1 MTVST
6 GTTKGSDRPVKRLLT
21 PRTLR
26 GRLALMALATCALW
40 IGVLTTVF
48 NLALDNRLHG
58 QADDVLRTRA
68 EAVAA
73 TVDVRPDGRLVVRE
87 PTEDRALDVG
97 VWIFQGDTVVE
108 KPPTAPAGVQARAAR
123 LAGGRETFTDTK
135 SGGAW
140 RLYAFPVDTPAR
152 QGHPPT
158 RAGTVVSSVSLDP
171 YRSTADTAL
180 VGSIALAVLLLATIY
195 LLTRLVVR
203 RALRPVA
210 AMSEQATRWS
220 AAGAPERFGA
230 EGRPA
235 ELAAF
240 ATSLDALLDRLAAV
254 LRHEQQQAAELSHEL
269 RTPLARIT
277 AETEWLT
284 GRPRSDQERETSLEA
299 IAGAATTMQQICD
312 SLLSEV
318 RTRNAR
324 TPGRSRFAD
333 IAHRLAARNAA
344 LFPDAPP
351 VTVAAAN
358 DATSGGEPGGSPGTA
373 TNTAPGTAPD
383 VSIGVSQDVAERILT
398 PLLDNARRYA
408 AHTITL
414 TCTAGAGEVTVHVGD
429 DGPGVP
435 PDFVASL
442 FEPGRRARPEDG
454 HDGAGLGLAL
464 ARRLARAAGGDIA
477 LDAAAPGARFVVTL
491 PAG

>member
-1 MTVST
+1 M
-6 GTTKGSDRPVKRLLT
+6 KHFLT

-26 GRLALMALATCALW
+26 GRLALMALAAGVLW
-40 IGVLTTVF
+40 IGVLTAAF
-48 NLALDNRLHG
+48 NLALDKRLHG
-58 QADDVLRTRA
+58 QADDILRTRA

-73 TVDVRPDGRLVVRE
+73 TVDVRPDGDLTVRE
-87 PTEDRALDVG
+87 PAEDRALDAG
-97 VWIFQGDTVVE
+97 VWIFQGHRAIE
-108 KPPTAPAGVQARAAR
+108 KPPNAPASLQTQAAQ
-123 LAGGRETFTDTK
+123 LAGRPEAFTDTDG
-135 SGGAW
+135 SGSW
-140 RLYAFPVDTPAR
+140 RLYSFPVDTPAR
-152 QGHPPT
+152 PGHPPT
-158 RAGTVVSSVSLDP
+158 RAGTVVSSVGLGP
-171 YRSTADTAL
+171 YHSTADTAL
-180 VGSIALAVLLLATIY
+180 SGSIALAVLLLATIC

-210 AMSEQATRWS
+210 TMSEQAARWS
-220 AAGAPERFGA
+220 AAGAAERFGA

-284 GRPRSDQERETSLEA
+284 ARPRDTEQRDTSLEA
-299 IAGAATTMQQICD
+299 IASAAATMRQICD

-324 TPGRSRFAD
+324 TPGRCRFPD
-333 IAHRLAARNAA
+333 ITHHLVERNAA
-344 LFPDAPP
+344 LFPDAPA
-351 VTVAAAN
+351 VTVEG
-358 DATSGGEPGGSPGTA
+358 SGTRAGAG
-373 TNTAPGTAPD
+373 
-383 VSIGVSQDVAERILT
+383 IGVSEETALRILT

-408 AHTITL
+408 SRTITL
-414 TCTAGAGEVTVHVGD
+414 ACKAGAGEVAVYVSD

-435 PDFVASL
+435 PDFVDSL
-442 FEPGRRARPEDG
+442 FEPGRRAHPEDG

-464 ARRLARAAGGDIA
+464 ARRLARAAGGDID
-477 LDAAAPGARFVVTL
+477 LDAAAFGARFVVTL

>member
-1 MTVST
+1 MN
-6 GTTKGSDRPVKRLLT
+6 RHFT

-26 GRLALMALATCALW
+26 GRLALMALATSALW

-48 NLALDNRLHG
+48 NIALDKRLHG

-97 VWIFQGDTVVE
+97 VWIFQGGTVIE
-108 KPPTAPAGVQARAAR
+108 KPPTAPAGLEAQAAH
-123 LAGGRETFTDTK
+123 LAGRRETFADT
-135 SGGAW
+135 GGPGSW
-140 RLYAFPVDTPAR
+140 RLYAFPVDAPAR
-152 QGHPPT
+152 QGHTPT
-158 RAGTVVSSVSLDP
+158 QAGTVVSSVSLDP

-180 VGSIALAVLLLATIY
+180 IGSIALAVLLLATIY

-220 AAGAPERFGA
+220 AAGAAERFGA
-230 EGRPA
+230 QGRPA

-284 GRPRSDQERETSLEA
+284 GRPRSTEQQETSLEA
-299 IAGAATTMQQICD
+299 IAVAAATMQQICD

-318 RTRNAR
+318 RTRNAQ
-324 TPGRSRFAD
+324 TPGRSRFSG
-333 IAHRLAARNAA
+333 IAHRLAERNAA

-351 VTVAAAN
+351 VTVAAGSSA
-358 DATSGGEPGGSPGTA
+358 PGGT
-373 TNTAPGTAPD
+373 PD
-383 VSIGVSQDVAERILT
+383 VSIGVSEDVAERILT

-408 AHTITL
+408 AHSVTL
-414 TCTAGAGEVTVHVGD
+414 TCEASAGEVTVYVSD

-435 PDFVASL
+435 EDFVASL

>member
-1 MTVST
+1 MN
-6 GTTKGSDRPVKRLLT
+6 RHLT

-26 GRLALMALATCALW
+26 GRLALMALATGALW

-48 NLALDNRLHG
+48 NLALDKRLHG

-87 PTEDRALDVG
+87 PAEDRALDAG
-97 VWIFQGDTVVE
+97 VWIFQGGTVIE
-108 KPPTAPAGVQARAAR
+108 KPPTAPAGLEAQAAR
-123 LAGGRETFTDTK
+123 LAGRRETFADTK
-135 SGGAW
+135 GPGSW

-152 QGHPPT
+152 EGHPPV
-158 RAGTVVSSVSLDP
+158 RAGTVVSSVNLDP

-180 VGSIALAVLLLATIY
+180 IGSIALAVLLLATIY

-203 RALRPVA
+203 RALRPVT

-235 ELAAF
+235 ELATF

-284 GRPRSDQERETSLEA
+284 GRPRTAEQQETSLAA
-299 IAGAATTMQQICD
+299 IAGAAATMQQICD

-318 RTRNAR
+318 RTRNTH
-324 TPGRSRFAD
+324 TPGRSRFPD
-333 IAHRLAARNAA
+333 IAHRLAQRYAA
-344 LFPDAPP
+344 QFPDAPP
-351 VTVAAAN
+351 LTVTADGTQDVA
-358 DATSGGEPGGSPGTA
+358 
-373 TNTAPGTAPD
+373 
-383 VSIGVSQDVAERILT
+383 IGVSEDVAERILT

-408 AHTITL
+408 TRSVAL
-414 TCTAGAGEVTVHVGD
+414 TCAPGAGEVTLYVSD

-442 FEPGRRARPEDG
+442 FEPGRRAHPEDG

-464 ARRLARAAGGDIA
+464 ARRLARAAGGDIT
-477 LDAAAPGARFVVTL
+477 LDATAPGARFVVTL
-491 PAG
+491 PTG

>member
-1 MTVST
+1 MN
-6 GTTKGSDRPVKRLLT
+6 RYFT

-26 GRLALMALATCALW
+26 GRLALMALAASALW
-40 IGVLTTVF
+40 VGVLTIVF
-48 NLALDNRLHG
+48 NIALDNRLHG

-87 PTEDRALDVG
+87 PAEDRALDVG
-97 VWIFQGDTVVE
+97 VWIFRGAAVVE
-108 KPPTAPAGVQARAAR
+108 KPPTAPAGLETRAAR
-123 LAGGRETFTDTK
+123 LAGGRETFADTE
-135 SGGAW
+135 GPGAW
-140 RLYAFPVDTPAR
+140 RLYAFPIDTPAR
-152 QGHPPT
+152 PGHPPT
-158 RAGTVVSSVSLDP
+158 QAGTVVSSVSLDP
-171 YRSTADTAL
+171 YRSTANTAL

-203 RALRPVA
+203 RALRPVTS
-210 AMSEQATRWS
+210 MSEQANRWS

-230 EGRPA
+230 EDRPA

-269 RTPLARIT
+269 RTPLARIA

-284 GRPRSDQERETSLEA
+284 GRPRSEQERETSLEA
-299 IAGAATTMQQICD
+299 IAGAAATMQQICD

-318 RTRNAR
+318 RTRNAQ

-333 IAHRLAARNAA
+333 IAHRLAERNAT
-344 LFPDAPP
+344 LFPAAPP
-351 VTVAAAN
+351 VTVAT
-358 DATSGGEPGGSPGTA
+358 DSTPPPSTSPPGT
-373 TNTAPGTAPD
+373 PAPD
-383 VSIGVSQDVAERILT
+383 MTIGVSQDVAERILT

-408 AHTITL
+408 AHLITL
-414 TCTAGAGEVTVHVGD
+414 TCAASAGEVTVYVCD

-435 PDFVASL
+435 EDFVASL

-477 LDAAAPGARFVVTL
+477 LDTAAPGARFVVTL

>member
-1 MTVST
+1 MN
-6 GTTKGSDRPVKRLLT
+6 RLLT

-26 GRLALMALATCALW
+26 GRLALMALATGALW

-48 NLALDNRLHG
+48 NLALDQRLHG

-87 PTEDRALDVG
+87 PAEDRALDAG
-97 VWIFQGDTVVE
+97 VWIFQGGRVIE
-108 KPPTAPAGVQARAAR
+108 KPPTAPAGLEARAAR
-123 LAGGRETFTDTK
+123 LAGRREAFGDTG
-135 SGGAW
+135 SPGAW
-140 RLYAFPVDTPAR
+140 RLYAFPLDTPAR
-152 QGHPPT
+152 QGHPPAQ
-158 RAGTVVSSVSLDP
+158 AGTVVSSVSLDP

-180 VGSIALAVLLLATIY
+180 IGSITLAVLLLATIY

-203 RALRPVA
+203 RALSPVT

-240 ATSLDALLDRLAAV
+240 AASLDALLDRLAAV

-269 RTPLARIT
+269 RTPLARIA
-277 AETEWLT
+277 AETEWLG
-284 GRPRSDQERETSLEA
+284 GRPRTAEQQETSLAA
-299 IAGAATTMQQICD
+299 IAGAASTMQQICD

-318 RTRNAR
+318 RTRNAHA
-324 TPGRSRFAD
+324 PGRSRFPD
-333 IAHRLAARNAA
+333 IAHRLARRNAVQ
-344 LFPDAPP
+344 FPDAPP
-351 VTVAAAN
+351 VTVTA
-358 DATSGGEPGGSPGTA
+358 DGTR
-373 TNTAPGTAPD
+373 D
-383 VSIGVSQDVAERILT
+383 VTIGVSEDVAERILT

-408 AHTITL
+408 TRSVTL
-414 TCTAGAGEVTVHVGD
+414 ARAPGAGEITLYVSD

-442 FEPGRRARPEDG
+442 FEPGRRAHPEDG

-477 LDAAAPGARFVVTL
+477 LDATAPGARFVVTL

>member
-1 MTVST
+1 MN
-6 GTTKGSDRPVKRLLT
+6 RHLAR
-21 PRTLR
+21 RTLR
-26 GRLALMALATCALW
+26 GRLALMALATGALW

-48 NLALDNRLHG
+48 NLALDKRLHG

-87 PTEDRALDVG
+87 PAEDRALDAG
-97 VWIFQGDTVVE
+97 VWIFQGDTVIE
-108 KPPTAPAGVQARAAR
+108 KPPTAPPGLEARAAR
-123 LAGGRETFTDTK
+123 LAGRREAFADAEGPG
-135 SGGAW
+135 SW
-140 RLYAFPVDTPAR
+140 RLYAFPVDAPAR
-152 QGHPPT
+152 QGQAPSP
-158 RAGTVVSSVSLDP
+158 AGTVVSSVSLDP

-180 VGSIALAVLLLATIY
+180 VGSIALAVFLLATIY

-203 RALRPVA
+203 RALRPVTE
-210 AMSEQATRWS
+210 MSEQATLWS
-220 AAGAPERFGA
+220 AEGAPQRFGA

-284 GRPRSDQERETSLEA
+284 GRPRTPDQQEASLAA
-299 IAGAATTMQQICD
+299 IAGAASTMQQICD

-318 RTRNAR
+318 RTRNTQA
-324 TPGRSRFAD
+324 PGRCRFLD
-333 IAHRLAARNAA
+333 VAHRLAQRDTARSD
-344 LFPDAPP
+344 DAPP
-351 VTVAAAN
+351 VTVAVEGAS
-358 DATSGGEPGGSPGTA
+358 DA
-373 TNTAPGTAPD
+373 D
-383 VSIGVSQDVAERILT
+383 IGVSAEVAERILT

-408 AHTITL
+408 VRSVAL
-414 TCTAGAGEVTVHVGD
+414 TCTAGGGKVTVRVSD

-442 FEPGRRARPEDG
+442 FEPGRRARPDDG

-464 ARRLARAAGGDIA
+464 ARRLARAAGGDIT
-477 LDAAAPGARFVVTL
+477 LDAAASGACFVVTL

>member
-1 MTVST
+1 M
-6 GTTKGSDRPVKRLLT
+6 KRHLT

-26 GRLALMALATCALW
+26 GRLALMALTTGALW

-48 NLALDNRLHG
+48 NLTLDKRLHA
-58 QADDVLRTRA
+58 QADEVLRTRA

-87 PTEDRALDVG
+87 PAEDRALDTG
-97 VWIFQGDTVVE
+97 VWIFRGGTVVE
-108 KPPTAPAGVQARAAR
+108 KPPTAPAGLEARAAR
-123 LAGGRETFTDTK
+123 LAAGRPDTFADAEGPG
-135 SGGAW
+135 SW
-140 RLYAFPVDTPAR
+140 RLYAFPVDAPAR
-152 QGHPPT
+152 PGHAPT
-158 RAGTVVSSVSLDP
+158 RVGTVVSSLSLDP

-180 VGSIALAVLLLATIY
+180 VGSIALALLLLATIY

-203 RALRPVA
+203 RALRPVTE
-210 AMSEQATRWS
+210 MSEQATRWS

-284 GRPRSDQERETSLEA
+284 GRPRTAEQQETSLSA
-299 IAGAATTMQQICD
+299 IAGAASTMQQICD

-318 RTRNAR
+318 RTRNTQ
-324 TPGRSRFAD
+324 TPGRCRFRD
-333 IAHRLAARNAA
+333 LAHRLALRNAA
-344 LFPDAPP
+344 QFPDAPP
-351 VTVAAAN
+351 VTVMVDSAQ
-358 DATSGGEPGGSPGTA
+358 
-373 TNTAPGTAPD
+373 D
-383 VSIGVSQDVAERILT
+383 VTIGVSEDVVERILT

-408 AHTITL
+408 TRSIAL
-414 TCTAGAGEVTVHVGD
+414 TCAPGAGGITVYVSD

-477 LDAAAPGARFVVTL
+477 LDATAPGARFVVTL
-491 PAG
+491 PTG

>member
-1 MTVST
+1 MN
-6 GTTKGSDRPVKRLLT
+6 RHFT

-26 GRLALMALATCALW
+26 GRLALMALATGALW

-48 NLALDNRLHG
+48 NLALDKRLHG

-73 TVDVRPDGRLVVRE
+73 TVDVRRDGRLVVRE
-87 PTEDRALDVG
+87 PAEDQALDAG
-97 VWIFQGDTVVE
+97 VWIFQGGTVIE
-108 KPPTAPAGVQARAAR
+108 KPPSAPAGLEAQAAR
-123 LAGGRETFTDTK
+123 LAGRGETFADT
-135 SGGAW
+135 GGPGSW

-152 QGHPPT
+152 KGHPPV

-180 VGSIALAVLLLATIY
+180 IGSIALAVLLLATIY

-203 RALRPVA
+203 RALRPVT
-210 AMSEQATRWS
+210 AMSEQATQWS

-235 ELAAF
+235 ELATF

-284 GRPRSDQERETSLEA
+284 GRPRTTEQQETSLAA
-299 IAGAATTMQQICD
+299 IAGAAATMQQICD

-318 RTRNAR
+318 RTRNAL
-324 TPGRSRFAD
+324 TPGRSRFPD
-333 IAHRLAARNAA
+333 IAHRLAQRCAA
-344 LFPDAPP
+344 QFPEAPP
-351 VTVAAAN
+351 VTVGADGAQ
-358 DATSGGEPGGSPGTA
+358 
-373 TNTAPGTAPD
+373 D
-383 VSIGVSQDVAERILT
+383 VTIGVSEDVAERILT

-408 AHTITL
+408 NQSVTL
-414 TCTAGAGEVTVHVGD
+414 ACAPGAGEITLYVSD

-435 PDFVASL
+435 PDFVDSL

-464 ARRLARAAGGDIA
+464 ARRLARAAGGDIT
-477 LDAAAPGARFVVTL
+477 LDATAPGARFAVTL

>member
-1 MTVST
+1 MN
-6 GTTKGSDRPVKRLLT
+6 RRLT

-26 GRLALMALATCALW
+26 GRLALMALATGALW
-40 IGVLTTVF
+40 IGVLTIVF
-48 NLALDNRLHG
+48 NLALDKRLHG

-87 PTEDRALDVG
+87 PAEDRALDAG
-97 VWIFQGDTVVE
+97 VWIFQGGEVIE
-108 KPPTAPAGVQARAAR
+108 KPPTAPAGTEARAAR
-123 LAGGRETFTDTK
+123 LAGRREVFGDTG
-135 SGGAW
+135 SPGAW
-140 RLYAFPVDTPAR
+140 RLYAFPLDTPAR
-152 QGHPPT
+152 QGHPPVQ
-158 RAGTVVSSVSLDP
+158 AGTVVSSVSLDP

-180 VGSIALAVLLLATIY
+180 IGSIALAVLLLATIF

-203 RALRPVA
+203 RALRPVT

-235 ELAAF
+235 ELATF
-240 ATSLDALLDRLAAV
+240 AASLDALLDRLAAV

-277 AETEWLT
+277 AETEWL
-284 GRPRSDQERETSLEA
+284 GARPRTAEQQETSLTA
-299 IAGAATTMQQICD
+299 IADAASTMQQICD

-318 RTRNAR
+318 RTRNAHA
-324 TPGRSRFAD
+324 PGRSRFPD
-333 IAHRLAARNAA
+333 IAHRLARRNAFQ
-344 LFPDAPP
+344 FPDAPP
-351 VTVAAAN
+351 VTVTA
-358 DATSGGEPGGSPGTA
+358 DGTREV
-373 TNTAPGTAPD
+373 T
-383 VSIGVSQDVAERILT
+383 IGVSQDVVERILT

-408 AHTITL
+408 TRSVTLACAPGAGGITL
-414 TCTAGAGEVTVHVGD
+414 YVSD
-429 DGPGVP
+429 DGPGIP

-442 FEPGRRARPEDG
+442 FEPGRRAHPEDG

-464 ARRLARAAGGDIA
+464 ARRLARAAGGDIT
-477 LDAAAPGARFVVTL
+477 LDPTAPGARFVVTL
-491 PAG
+491 PTG

>member
-1 MTVST
+1 MN
-6 GTTKGSDRPVKRLLT
+6 RHLA

-26 GRLALMALATCALW
+26 GRLALMALATGALW

-48 NLALDNRLHG
+48 NLALDKRLHG

-87 PTEDRALDVG
+87 PAEDRALDAG
-97 VWIFQGDTVVE
+97 VWIFQGGTVIE
-108 KPPTAPAGVQARAAR
+108 KPPTAPAGPEAQAAR
-123 LAGGRETFTDTK
+123 LAGRRETFADTK
-135 SGGAW
+135 GPGSW

-152 QGHPPT
+152 EGHPPV

-180 VGSIALAVLLLATIY
+180 IGSIALAVLLLATIY

-203 RALRPVA
+203 RALRPVT

-235 ELAAF
+235 ELATF

-284 GRPRSDQERETSLEA
+284 GRPRTAEQQETSLAA
-299 IAGAATTMQQICD
+299 IAGAAATMQQICD

-318 RTRNAR
+318 RTRNTH
-324 TPGRSRFAD
+324 TPGRSRFPD
-333 IAHRLAARNAA
+333 IAHRLAQRYAA
-344 LFPDAPP
+344 QFPDAPP
-351 VTVAAAN
+351 LTVTA
-358 DATSGGEPGGSPGTA
+358 DGTQ
-373 TNTAPGTAPD
+373 D
-383 VSIGVSQDVAERILT
+383 VTIGVSEDVAERILT

-408 AHTITL
+408 TRSVAL
-414 TCTAGAGEVTVHVGD
+414 GCAPGAGEITLYVSD
-429 DGPGVP
+429 DGPGIP

-442 FEPGRRARPEDG
+442 FEPGRRAHPEDG

-464 ARRLARAAGGDIA
+464 ARRLARAAGGDIT
-477 LDAAAPGARFVVTL
+477 LDATAPGARFVVTL
-491 PAG
+491 PTG

>member
-1 MTVST
+1 MDRMTRMT
-6 GTTKGSDRPVKRLLT
+6 RYFRA
-21 PRTLR
+21 RTLR
-26 GRLALMALATCALW
+26 GRLALMALAASVLW
-40 IGVLTTVF
+40 VGVLTTVF
-48 NLALDNRLHG
+48 NIALGNRLHG

-73 TVDVRPDGRLVVRE
+73 TVDMRPDGRLVVRE

-97 VWIFQGDTVVE
+97 VWIFQGGTVVE
-108 KPPTAPAGVQARAAR
+108 KPPTAPAGLETRAAG
-123 LAGGRETFTDTK
+123 LAGRRETFADTEGPG
-135 SGGAW
+135 SW

-152 QGHPPT
+152 PGHPPT
-158 RAGTVVSSVSLDP
+158 QAGTVVSSVNLDP

-180 VGSIALAVLLLATIY
+180 VASIALAVLLLATIY

-203 RALRPVA
+203 RALRPVTS
-210 AMSEQATRWS
+210 MSEQANRWS
-220 AAGAPERFGA
+220 AAGAPERFGS

-240 ATSLDALLDRLAAV
+240 ANSLDALLDRLAAV

-269 RTPLARIT
+269 RTPLARIA

-284 GRPRSDQERETSLEA
+284 GRPRSAQERETSLEA
-299 IAGAATTMQQICD
+299 IAGAAATMQQICD

-318 RTRNAR
+318 RTRNAQ

-333 IAHRLAARNAA
+333 IAHRLAERNAT
-344 LFPDAPP
+344 LFPAAPP
-351 VTVAAAN
+351 VTVAT
-358 DATSGGEPGGSPGTA
+358 DGT
-373 TNTAPGTAPD
+373 PPPD
-383 VSIGVSQDVAERILT
+383 VSLGVSQDVAERILT

-408 AHTITL
+408 AHSITL
-414 TCTAGAGEVTVHVGD
+414 TCAASGGEVTVYVSD

-435 PDFVASL
+435 ADFVASL

>member
-1 MTVST
+1 M
-6 GTTKGSDRPVKRLLT
+6 KRPL
-21 PRTLR
+21 TLR
-26 GRLALMALATCALW
+26 GRLALMALATSVLW

-48 NLALDNRLHG
+48 NIALDKRLHA

-87 PTEDRALDVG
+87 PTEDRALDAG
-97 VWIFQGDTVVE
+97 VWIFQGGTVVE
-108 KPPTAPAGVQARAAR
+108 KPPTAPAGLEAQAAR
-123 LAGGRETFTDTK
+123 LAGRRETFADTEGPG
-135 SGGAW
+135 SW
-140 RLYAFPVDTPAR
+140 RLYAFPVDAPAG
-152 QGHPPT
+152 QGHTPT
-158 RAGTVVSSVSLDP
+158 QAGTVVSSVSLDP

-180 VGSIALAVLLLATIY
+180 IGSIALAVLLLATIY

-210 AMSEQATRWS
+210 AMSEQATQWS

-230 EGRPA
+230 QGRPA

-269 RTPLARIT
+269 RTPLARIA

-284 GRPRSDQERETSLEA
+284 GRPRSTEEQETSLEA
-299 IAGAATTMQQICD
+299 IAGAAATMQQICD

-318 RTRNAR
+318 RTRSAQ
-324 TPGRSRFAD
+324 TPGRSRFCD
-333 IAHRLAARNAA
+333 IAHRLAERNAA

-351 VTVAAAN
+351 VTVAAG
-358 DATSGGEPGGSPGTA
+358 SGTPGGTPE
-373 TNTAPGTAPD
+373 
-383 VSIGVSQDVAERILT
+383 VSIGVSEDVAERILT

-408 AHTITL
+408 AHSVTL
-414 TCTAGAGEVTVHVGD
+414 TCEASAGEVTVYVSD

-435 PDFVASL
+435 EDFVVSL

-477 LDAAAPGARFVVTL
+477 LDVAAPGARFVVTL

>member
-1 MTVST
+1 MN
-6 GTTKGSDRPVKRLLT
+6 RHLT

-26 GRLALMALATCALW
+26 GRLALMALATSALW

-48 NLALDNRLHG
+48 NIALDKRLHG

-68 EAVAA
+68 EAVTA

-87 PTEDRALDVG
+87 PTEDRALDAG
-97 VWIFQGDTVVE
+97 VWIFQGGTVVE
-108 KPPTAPAGVQARAAR
+108 KPPTAPAGLEAQAAR
-123 LAGGRETFTDTK
+123 LAGRRETFADTEGPG
-135 SGGAW
+135 SW
-140 RLYAFPVDTPAR
+140 RLYAFPVDAPAR
-152 QGHPPT
+152 QGHTPT
-158 RAGTVVSSVSLDP
+158 QVGTVVSSVSLDP

-180 VGSIALAVLLLATIY
+180 IGSIALAVLLLATIY

-230 EGRPA
+230 QGRPA

-284 GRPRSDQERETSLEA
+284 GRPRSTEQQETSLEA
-299 IAGAATTMQQICD
+299 IAGAAATMQQICD

-318 RTRNAR
+318 RTRNTQ
-324 TPGRSRFAD
+324 TPGRSHFFD
-333 IAHRLAARNAA
+333 IARRLAERNAS

-351 VTVAAAN
+351 VTVAA
-358 DATSGGEPGGSPGTA
+358 DSG
-373 TNTAPGTAPD
+373 APG
-383 VSIGVSQDVAERILT
+383 VSIGVSKDVAERILT

-408 AHTITL
+408 VHSVTL
-414 TCTAGAGEVTVHVGD
+414 TCEASAGEVTVYVSD

-435 PDFVASL
+435 EDFVASL

-477 LDAAAPGARFVVTL
+477 LDTAAPGARFVVTL

>member
-1 MTVST
+1 MNHH
-6 GTTKGSDRPVKRLLT
+6 LA

-26 GRLALMALATCALW
+26 GRLALMALATGALW

-48 NLALDNRLHG
+48 NLALDKRLHG

-73 TVDVRPDGRLVVRE
+73 TVDIRPDGRLVVRE
-87 PTEDRALDVG
+87 RTEDRALDAG
-97 VWIFQGDTVVE
+97 VWIYQGGTVIE
-108 KPPTAPAGVQARAAR
+108 KPPTAPAGLEAQAAR
-123 LAGGRETFTDTK
+123 LAGRPETFADT
-135 SGGAW
+135 GGPGSW
-140 RLYAFPVDTPAR
+140 RLYAFPVDTSAR
-152 QGHPPT
+152 QGHPPV

-180 VGSIALAVLLLATIY
+180 IGSIALAVLLLATIY

-203 RALRPVA
+203 RALRPVT
-210 AMSEQATRWS
+210 AMSEQADRWS
-220 AAGAPERFGA
+220 AAGAPERFGV

-284 GRPRSDQERETSLEA
+284 GRPRSAEQQETSLAA
-299 IAGAATTMQQICD
+299 IAGAASTMRQICD

-318 RTRNAR
+318 RTRNAQ
-324 TPGRSRFAD
+324 TPGRSRFPD
-333 IAHRLAARNAA
+333 IARRLARRHAA
-344 LFPDAPP
+344 QFPEAPP
-351 VTVAAAN
+351 VTVVTE
-358 DATSGGEPGGSPGTA
+358 DVSGP
-373 TNTAPGTAPD
+373 
-383 VSIGVSQDVAERILT
+383 SIGVSEDVAERILT

-408 AHTITL
+408 TRSITL
-414 TCTAGAGEVTVHVGD
+414 TCTPGAGKMTLYVSD

-464 ARRLARAAGGDIA
+464 ARRLARAGGGDIT
-477 LDAAAPGARFVVTL
+477 LDATAPGARFVVTL

>member
-1 MTVST
+1 M
-6 GTTKGSDRPVKRLLT
+6 KRPL
-21 PRTLR
+21 TLR
-26 GRLALMALATCALW
+26 GRLALMALATSVLW

-48 NLALDNRLHG
+48 NIALDKRLHG

-87 PTEDRALDVG
+87 PTEDRALDAG
-97 VWIFQGDTVVE
+97 VWIFQGGTVVE
-108 KPPTAPAGVQARAAR
+108 KPPTAPAGLEAQAAR
-123 LAGGRETFTDTK
+123 LAGRRETFADTDGPG
-135 SGGAW
+135 SW
-140 RLYAFPVDTPAR
+140 RLYAFPVAAPAR
-152 QGHPPT
+152 QGHIPT
-158 RAGTVVSSVSLDP
+158 QAGTVVGSVSLDP

-180 VGSIALAVLLLATIY
+180 IGSIALAVLLLATIY

-230 EGRPA
+230 QGRPA

-269 RTPLARIT
+269 RTPLARIA

-284 GRPRSDQERETSLEA
+284 GRPRSAEQRETSLEA
-299 IAGAATTMQQICD
+299 IAGAAATMQQICD

-318 RTRNAR
+318 RTRSAQ
-324 TPGRSRFAD
+324 TPGRSRFSD
-333 IAHRLAARNAA
+333 IAHCLAERNAA

-351 VTVAAAN
+351 VTVAAG
-358 DATSGGEPGGSPGTA
+358 SGTPVGT
-373 TNTAPGTAPD
+373 PEVG
-383 VSIGVSQDVAERILT
+383 IGVSEDVAERILT

-408 AHTITL
+408 AHSVTL
-414 TCTAGAGEVTVHVGD
+414 TCEASAGEVTVCVSD

-435 PDFVASL
+435 EDFVASL

>member
-1 MTVST
+1 MI
-6 GTTKGSDRPVKRLLT
+6 RHLT

-26 GRLALMALATCALW
+26 GRLALMALATGALW

-48 NLALDNRLHG
+48 NLALNQRLHG

-87 PTEDRALDVG
+87 PAEDQALDTG
-97 VWIFQGDTVVE
+97 VWIFQGTTVVE
-108 KPPTAPAGVQARAAR
+108 KPPTSPPGPAAQAAR
-123 LAGGRETFTDTK
+123 LAGRPETFADA
-135 SGGAW
+135 GGPGSW
-140 RLYAFPVDTPAR
+140 RLYAYPLDAPAR
-152 QGHPPT
+152 QGHPPV
-158 RAGTVVSSVSLDP
+158 RVGTVVSSVSLNP
-171 YRSTADTAL
+171 YRSTAGTAL
-180 VGSIALAVLLLATIY
+180 VGSIALAVLLLATVW

-203 RALRPVA
+203 RALRPVT
-210 AMSEQATRWS
+210 AMSEQAARWS

-277 AETEWLT
+277 AEADWLI
-284 GRPRSDQERETSLEA
+284 GRPRSAEQQETSLAA
-299 IAGAATTMQQICD
+299 IAGAASTMQQICD

-318 RTRNAR
+318 RTRNAQ
-324 TPGRSRFAD
+324 TPGRCRFPG
-333 IAHRLAARNAA
+333 IAHRLARRHTAQ
-344 LFPDAPP
+344 FPDAPP
-351 VTVAAAN
+351 VTVVAQ
-358 DATSGGEPGGSPGTA
+358 DAPEVG
-373 TNTAPGTAPD
+373 
-383 VSIGVSQDVAERILT
+383 IGVSEDVVERILT

-408 AHTITL
+408 TRSVTLSCAPGAGGITL
-414 TCTAGAGEVTVHVGD
+414 FVSD

-477 LDAAAPGARFVVTL
+477 LDTTAPGARFAVTL

>member
-1 MTVST
+1 MN
-6 GTTKGSDRPVKRLLT
+6 RHLT

-26 GRLALMALATCALW
+26 GRLALMALATGALW

-48 NLALDNRLHG
+48 NLALDKRLHG

-87 PTEDRALDVG
+87 PAEDRALDAG
-97 VWIFQGDTVVE
+97 VWIFQGGTVIE
-108 KPPTAPAGVQARAAR
+108 KPPTAPAGPEAQAAR
-123 LAGGRETFTDTK
+123 LAGRRETFADTK
-135 SGGAW
+135 GPGSW

-152 QGHPPT
+152 EGHPPV

-180 VGSIALAVLLLATIY
+180 IGSIALAVLLLATIY

-203 RALRPVA
+203 RALRPVT

-235 ELAAF
+235 ELATF

-284 GRPRSDQERETSLEA
+284 GRPRTAEQQETSLAA
-299 IAGAATTMQQICD
+299 IAGAAATMQQICD

-318 RTRNAR
+318 RTRNTH
-324 TPGRSRFAD
+324 TPGRSRFPG
-333 IAHRLAARNAA
+333 IAHRLAQRYAA
-344 LFPDAPP
+344 QFPDAPP
-351 VTVAAAN
+351 LTVTA
-358 DATSGGEPGGSPGTA
+358 DGTQ
-373 TNTAPGTAPD
+373 D
-383 VSIGVSQDVAERILT
+383 VTIGVSEDVAERILT

-408 AHTITL
+408 TRSVAL
-414 TCTAGAGEVTVHVGD
+414 TCAPGAGEITLYVSD
-429 DGPGVP
+429 DGPGIP

-442 FEPGRRARPEDG
+442 FEPGRRAHPEDG

-464 ARRLARAAGGDIA
+464 ARRLARAAGGDIT
-477 LDAAAPGARFVVTL
+477 LDATAPGARFVVTL
-491 PAG
+491 PTG

>member
-1 MTVST
+1 MN
-6 GTTKGSDRPVKRLLT
+6 RHLT

-26 GRLALMALATCALW
+26 GRLALMALATGALW

-48 NLALDNRLHG
+48 NLALDKRLHG

-87 PTEDRALDVG
+87 PAEDRALDAG
-97 VWIFQGDTVVE
+97 VWIFQGGTVIE
-108 KPPTAPAGVQARAAR
+108 KPPTAPAGPEAQAAR
-123 LAGGRETFTDTK
+123 LAGRRETFADTK
-135 SGGAW
+135 GPGSW

-152 QGHPPT
+152 EGHPPV

-180 VGSIALAVLLLATIY
+180 IGSIALAVLLLATIY

-203 RALRPVA
+203 RALRPVT

-235 ELAAF
+235 ELATF

-284 GRPRSDQERETSLEA
+284 GRPRTAEQQETSLAA
-299 IAGAATTMQQICD
+299 IAGAAATMQQICD

-318 RTRNAR
+318 RTRNTH
-324 TPGRSRFAD
+324 TPGRSRFPD
-333 IAHRLAARNAA
+333 IAHRLAQRYAA
-344 LFPDAPP
+344 QFPDAPP
-351 VTVAAAN
+351 LTVTA
-358 DATSGGEPGGSPGTA
+358 DGTQ
-373 TNTAPGTAPD
+373 D
-383 VSIGVSQDVAERILT
+383 VTIGVSEDVAERILT

-408 AHTITL
+408 TRSVAL
-414 TCTAGAGEVTVHVGD
+414 TCAPGAGEITLYVSD
-429 DGPGVP
+429 DGPGIP
-435 PDFVASL
+435 PDFAASL
-442 FEPGRRARPEDG
+442 FEPGRRAHPEDG

-464 ARRLARAAGGDIA
+464 ARRLARAAGGDIT
-477 LDAAAPGARFVVTL
+477 LDATAPGARFVVTL
-491 PAG
+491 PTG

>member
-1 MTVST
+1 MN
-6 GTTKGSDRPVKRLLT
+6 RYLT

-26 GRLALMALATCALW
+26 GRLALMALATSALW

-48 NLALDNRLHG
+48 NIALDNRLHG

-97 VWIFQGDTVVE
+97 VWIFQGDTVIE
-108 KPPTAPAGVQARAAR
+108 KPPTAPAGLEVQASR
-123 LAGGRETFTDTK
+123 LAGRRETFADTEGPG
-135 SGGAW
+135 SW
-140 RLYAFPVDTPAR
+140 RLYAFPVDAPAR
-152 QGHPPT
+152 QGHTPT
-158 RAGTVVSSVSLDP
+158 QAGTVVSSVSLDP

-269 RTPLARIT
+269 RTPLARIA

-284 GRPRSDQERETSLEA
+284 GRPRSTEQQETSLEA
-299 IAGAATTMQQICD
+299 IAGAAATMRQICD

-318 RTRNAR
+318 RTRNAQ
-324 TPGRSRFAD
+324 TPGRSRFFD
-333 IAHRLAARNAA
+333 IAHRLAERNAA

-351 VTVAAAN
+351 VTV
-358 DATSGGEPGGSPGTA
+358 TA
-373 TNTAPGTAPD
+373 DSTTTDSAPD
-383 VSIGVSQDVAERILT
+383 VSIGVSEDVAERILT

-408 AHTITL
+408 ARSITL
-414 TCTAGAGEVTVHVGD
+414 TCTVSAGEVTVYVCD

-435 PDFVASL
+435 EDFVASL

>member
-1 MTVST
+1 MN
-6 GTTKGSDRPVKRLLT
+6 RYFT

-26 GRLALMALATCALW
+26 GRLALMALAASALW
-40 IGVLTTVF
+40 VGVLTIVF
-48 NLALDNRLHG
+48 NIALDNRLHG

-97 VWIFQGDTVVE
+97 VWIFQGGTVVE
-108 KPPTAPAGVQARAAR
+108 KPPTAPAGLETRAAR
-123 LAGGRETFTDTK
+123 LAGRRETFADTEGPG
-135 SGGAW
+135 SW

-152 QGHPPT
+152 PGHPPT
-158 RAGTVVSSVSLDP
+158 QAGTVVSSVSLDP

-203 RALRPVA
+203 RALRPVTS
-210 AMSEQATRWS
+210 MSEQANRWS

-230 EGRPA
+230 EDRPA

-269 RTPLARIT
+269 RTPLARIA

-284 GRPRSDQERETSLEA
+284 GRPRSEQERETSLEA
-299 IAGAATTMQQICD
+299 IAGAAATMQQICD

-318 RTRNAR
+318 RTRNAQ

-333 IAHRLAARNAA
+333 VAHGLAERNAT
-344 LFPDAPP
+344 LFPAAPP
-351 VTVAAAN
+351 VTVAAYSTPPPN
-358 DATSGGEPGGSPGTA
+358 TSPPGT
-373 TNTAPGTAPD
+373 PPPD

-408 AHTITL
+408 AHSITL
-414 TCTAGAGEVTVHVGD
+414 TCAASAGEVTVYVSD

-435 PDFVASL
+435 EDFVASL